1 MVLSCLSAH
10 AALAVFDGVERTTL
24 PAKCTG
30 VFAQEAD
37 PTHPLVAGLYG
48 PVVLP
53 HSRLNTV
60 PVEAVVDAGYAVALQ
75 SDEVGWSVVTKTV
88 GRSEV
93 VLVQAHPEYD
103 PSSLVREY
111 ARDVRRY
118 AGHEHDELPCLPL
131 GLRDRPGLGQAP
143 PAARAGGA
151 AASGTRPWW
160 PPSPSTRSAPAPPGR
175 GGARPC
181 VCTPTCW
188 APSRRGAPEAMH
200 DETIAIHGGYTPD
213 GTRAVAVPIYQ
224 TVAHDFIDADHA
236 GAVLDLET
244 PGFHYNRLNNPTFD
258 VLEQRICALEG
269 GTAALVVAS
278 GMAAVSYAILTVA
291 SAGSNFVVAP
301 QLYGA
306 TFTYFAHVLPTLGI
320 EARFAVDDRAESIA
334 PLIDENTRAVFC
346 ETIGNPAGNI
356 VDLEAVAAVAHAAGV
371 PLIVDNT
378 VATPLMLKPF
388 EHGADVVVH
397 SLTKFVG
404 GHGTTL
410 GGAIVDGGRFPWA
423 DHPDRFPMFNQPEP
437 AFHDV
442 VFARDFPERPFTVRA
457 RSTQLRNSG
466 ATLSPFNAFLLLQG
480 LETMAVRLERHEANA
495 RAVADYLAA
504 DPRVAWVS
512 FAGFPDHPYHHL
524 VERYLHGRVPSIITF
539 GVDGGYDAGL
549 AFFDALQLVKRLLNL
564 GDAKTLAIHPAS
576 TTHRQLSDE
585 ELVKAGIRPETI
597 RLSIGIEHIDDIIDD
612 IDQALAKATVGQ
624 IAEPTRRGMA
634 FYGEGELM
642 TNAEETLRGPKRDVI
657 LYELN
662 EVPWRVV
669 DYYIER
675 RPDSHLPRC

>member
-1 MVLSCLSAH
+1 
-10 AALAVFDGVERTTL
+10 
-24 PAKCTG
+24 
-30 VFAQEAD
+30 
-37 PTHPLVAGLYG
+37 
-48 PVVLP
+48 
-53 HSRLNTV
+53 
-60 PVEAVVDAGYAVALQ
+60 
-75 SDEVGWSVVTKTV
+75 
-88 GRSEV
+88 
-93 VLVQAHPEYD
+93 
-103 PSSLVREY
+103 
-111 ARDVRRY
+111 
-118 AGHEHDELPCLPL
+118 
-131 GLRDRPGLGQAP
+131 
-143 PAARAGGA
+143 
-151 AASGTRPWW
+151 
-160 PPSPSTRSAPAPPGR
+160 
-175 GGARPC
+175 
-181 VCTPTCW
+181 
-188 APSRRGAPEAMH
+188 MH
-200 DETIAIHGGYTPD
+200 DETIAIHGGYISD

-224 TVAHDFIDADHA
+224 TVAHDFINAEHA

-244 PGFHYNRLNNPTFD
+244 PGFHYNRLNNPTLD

-291 SAGSNFVVAP
+291 SAGSNIVVAP

-378 VATPLMLKPF
+378 VATPLMLKPL

-423 DHPDRFPMFNQPEP
+423 DHPDRFPMFNRPEP
-437 AFHDV
+437 AFHGV
-442 VFARDFPERPFTVRA
+442 VFARDFPERPFAVRA

-466 ATLSPFNAFLLLQG
+466 ATLSPFNAFHAPAG
-480 LETMAVRLERHEANA
+480 PRDDGSAA
-495 RAVADYLAA
+495 RA
-504 DPRVAWVS
+504 PRGQRPGRRRLPGRRS
-512 FAGFPDHPYHHL
+512 PGGL
-524 VERYLHGRVPSIITF
+524 GELRRVPRPSLPPP
-539 GVDGGYDAGL
+539 GRALPARAGAVHRHL
-549 AFFDALQLVKRLLNL
+549 RSRRAATTRDWPSSMRSQLVKRLLNL

-612 IDQALAKATVGQ
+612 IDQALAKATTGW
-624 IAEPTRRGMA
+624 AG
-634 FYGEGELM
+634 
-642 TNAEETLRGPKRDVI
+642 
-657 LYELN
+657 
-662 EVPWRVV
+662 
-669 DYYIER
+669 
-675 RPDSHLPRC
+675 

>member
-1 MVLSCLSAH
+1 
-10 AALAVFDGVERTTL
+10 
-24 PAKCTG
+24 
-30 VFAQEAD
+30 
-37 PTHPLVAGLYG
+37 
-48 PVVLP
+48 
-53 HSRLNTV
+53 
-60 PVEAVVDAGYAVALQ
+60 
-75 SDEVGWSVVTKTV
+75 
-88 GRSEV
+88 
-93 VLVQAHPEYD
+93 
-103 PSSLVREY
+103 
-111 ARDVRRY
+111 
-118 AGHEHDELPCLPL
+118 
-131 GLRDRPGLGQAP
+131 
-143 PAARAGGA
+143 
-151 AASGTRPWW
+151 
-160 PPSPSTRSAPAPPGR
+160 
-175 GGARPC
+175 
-181 VCTPTCW
+181 
-188 APSRRGAPEAMH
+188 MH
-200 DETIAIHGGYTPD
+200 DETIAIHGGYQAD
-213 GTRAVAVPIYQ
+213 GTRAVAVPIYM
-224 TVAHDFIDADHA
+224 TIAHDFISAEHA
-236 GAVLDLET
+236 GQVLDLEV
-244 PGFHYNRLNNPTFD
+244 PGFHYNRINNPTND
-258 VLEQRICALEG
+258 VLEKRIAALEG
-269 GTAALVVAS
+269 GTAALVVSS

-291 SAGSNFVVAP
+291 SAGSNIVVAP

-346 ETIGNPAGNI
+346 ETIGTPAGNV

-378 VATPLMLKPF
+378 VATPLMLKPL

-410 GGAIVDGGRFPWA
+410 GGAIVDGGRFP
-423 DHPDRFPMFNQPEP
+423 RFTQPGP

-512 FAGFPDHPYHHL
+512 FAGFPDHPYHPL
-524 VERYLHGRVPSIITF
+524 GERYLHGRVPSIVTF
-539 GVDGGYDAGL
+539 GAEGGYDAGL

-585 ELVKAGIRPETI
+585 ELVKAG
-597 RLSIGIEHIDDIIDD
+597 
-612 IDQALAKATVGQ
+612 K
-624 IAEPTRRGMA
+624 
-634 FYGEGELM
+634 
-642 TNAEETLRGPKRDVI
+642 
-657 LYELN
+657 
-662 EVPWRVV
+662 
-669 DYYIER
+669 
-675 RPDSHLPRC
+675 